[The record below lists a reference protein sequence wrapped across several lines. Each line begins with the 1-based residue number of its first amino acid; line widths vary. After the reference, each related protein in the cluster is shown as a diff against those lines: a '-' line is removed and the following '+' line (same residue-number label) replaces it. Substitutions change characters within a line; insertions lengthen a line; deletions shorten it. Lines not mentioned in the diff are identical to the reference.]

1 MQPPRA
7 ARARPGARRA
17 PATLVAALLVCLVAA
32 GCTGGSGSGDPV
44 TGGRSESDGASGGGA
59 TGGLTSDRLVV
70 ETDAGP
76 VRGILEEGDVL
87 TWRGIPYAAPPV
99 GDRRWRPPA
108 PVEAWAETRDATAFG
123 DSCLQGTGS
132 RIAADTSEDCL
143 FLNVFSPA
151 APREGED
158 EGGAGGLPVMVWIHG
173 GGFTSGSGDL
183 MPDVAAG
190 LVEQG
195 VVVVSL
201 NYRLGR
207 LGYLAHPAL
216 AAEQDGE
223 PVANFGLTDQ
233 VAALEWV
240 QRNVAS
246 FGGDPDTVTVFGISA
261 GGMSVNDL
269 MSAPQ
274 ARGLFDRAISGSGLG
289 REDPPSYRVA
299 AGQGEALLGSLR
311 PRGDDAA
318 ALRALPAAEVAR
330 LDTFVL
336 RNEVPIL
343 DAVLP
348 RSPAD
353 TFAAGEEAPVPYLVG
368 STDLEFVPA
377 VFQALGIDPVPTSQ
391 RLLTGRGRAALNA
404 YGDGQ
409 EVERHFLNDV
419 VFTEPARLLAAEHAE
434 RAPTYRYRFAIAS
447 PATRR
452 TYGGVV
458 HGQDFVWVFGRG
470 DDAVPGAADLAEGV
484 ATCWAT
490 FAREGVPD
498 CGPDWPTAETGRFV
512 EFTTRGPEVVRRD
525 PWQDRLDLV
534 GSLYE

>member
-1 MQPPRA
+1 MQRPRA
-7 ARARPGARRA
+7 AGARRRARRA
-17 PATLVAALLVCLVAA
+17 PAALLAGLLLCLVAA
-32 GCTGGSGSGDPV
+32 GCTGGAGDPS
-44 TGGRSESDGASGGGA
+44 TGGRSQTDGSTGGSA
-59 TGGLTSDRLVV
+59 GGLTSDRLVV

-76 VRGILEEGDVL
+76 VRGILEEGEVL

-99 GDRRWRPPA
+99 GDRRWRTPA
-108 PVEAWAETRDATAFG
+108 PVEAWEGTRDATAFG

-151 APREGED
+151 SADPDDSGD
-158 EGGAGGLPVMVWIHG
+158 GGLPVMVWIHG

-183 MPDVAAG
+183 MPDVVAG
-190 LVEQG
+190 LVQQG

-216 AAEQDGE
+216 AAEQRAEQEGE

-233 VAALEWV
+233 IAALEWV

-246 FGGDPDTVTVFGISA
+246 FGGDPEVVTVFGISA

-269 MSAPQ
+269 MSAPR
-274 ARGLFDRAISGSGLG
+274 ARGLLDRAVSGSGLG
-289 REDPPSYRVA
+289 REDPPTYRVA
-299 AGQGEALLGSLR
+299 AGQGEALLDSVR
-311 PRGDDAA
+311 PRGDDVA
-318 ALRALPAAEVAR
+318 ALRELPAAQVAR

-343 DAVLP
+343 DGVLP

-377 VFQALGIDPVPTSQ
+377 VFQALGVDPVPTSQ
-391 RLLTGRGRAALNA
+391 RLLTGRGRAALSA

-434 RAPTYRYRFAIAS
+434 RAPTFRYRFAIAS

-458 HGQDFVWVFGRG
+458 HGQDFTWVFGRG

-490 FAREGVPD
+490 FARGGVPD
-498 CGPDWPTAETGRFV
+498 CGPSWPTADTGRFV
-512 EFTTRGPEVVRRD
+512 ELTTRGPEVVRRD
-525 PWQDRLDLV
+525 PWQARLDLV